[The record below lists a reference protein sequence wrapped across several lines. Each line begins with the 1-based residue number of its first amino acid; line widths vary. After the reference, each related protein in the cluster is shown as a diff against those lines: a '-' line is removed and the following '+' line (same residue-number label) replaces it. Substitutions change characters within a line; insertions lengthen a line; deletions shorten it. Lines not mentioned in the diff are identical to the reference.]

1 MCAVDFGGSRS
12 SLLGRSA
19 WQRLTNGSPSAGVG
33 PAVVTQAKPQIWL
46 VERRARTSYF
56 EDAKFQ
62 VFSLRLQLNEVW
74 LSLAMLDLG
83 PLESL
88 GSLGSLELGLVHGG
102 VGTACSAAHL
112 GSVAQKCAGNST
124 EERDCLSHL
133 GM

>member
-1 MCAVDFGGSRS
+1 MCAVDFGGSRGP
-12 SLLGRSA
+12 LLGRSA

-88 GSLGSLELGLVHGG
+88 GSLGSLGTFELGLVHGG
-102 VGTACSAAHL
+102 VGAAHL
-112 GSVAQKCAGNST
+112 CSDSKICWEQHRTATA
-124 EERDCLSHL
+124 
-133 GM
+133 